1 MSRGGTV
8 PVPGTN
14 VTGGVRPPAGGAV
27 NGPIGKTIGGATVRG
42 GAGAGIAGGALGRC
56 DGCVC
61 CGAGAPAPPCA
72 GRWALRPVVSKRMKG
87 ISAVRI
93 RGSQAWVRLYATLA
107 TTLRFDRLCRKGQPQ
122 FLAGTPAGERVREI
136 GKMRRDFA
144 EEVCRRADFLRKPMS
159 HGARAVKNARYRSC
173 AGCGRLPTWPH
184 LLPRSRRPLR
194 CRSNRVR

>member
-8 PVPGTN
+8 PVPGPN
-14 VTGGVRPPAGGAV
+14 VTGRVGPPAGGAGS
-27 NGPIGKTIGGATVRG
+27 GPIGKTIGGGTVGG

-72 GRWALRPVVSKRMKG
+72 GRWALRLVVSKRMKG

-93 RGSQAWVRLYATLA
+93 RGSRAWVRLYATLA

-136 GKMRRDFA
+136 GKMRRGFA
-144 EEVCRRADFLRKPMS
+144 EGSWRPAGFLPETMRSGVC
-159 HGARAVKNARYRSC
+159 
-173 AGCGRLPTWPH
+173 
-184 LLPRSRRPLR
+184 
-194 CRSNRVR
+194 

>member
-107 TTLRFDRLCRKGQPQ
+107 TTVRFDRLCRKGQPQ
-122 FLAGTPAGERVREI
+122 FSHRDIVRRTRAGNRQDAAGF
-136 GKMRRDFA
+136 RR
-144 EEVCRRADFLRKPMS
+144 
-159 HGARAVKNARYRSC
+159 RSLPPR
-173 AGCGRLPTWPH
+173 RLP
-184 LLPRSRRPLR
+184 
-194 CRSNRVR
+194 